1 MICETVILLTYYYRQ
16 EDRDDGI
23 LRHIIGA
30 FCPTYLPFDLYL
42 YEPLKRIFRRVIV
55 YDFLRRR
62 AELGLRAMNDEV
74 LAVVRKERPKYVLW
88 TSFYDDVRNT
98 TLQAIRKEGATVV
111 GWFFDDEWRFS
122 SYSKYW
128 IPYLDYCVTNAISVE
143 PRYRQLGARVIR
155 TVPNTGVAV
164 DVDWA
169 HLKERY
175 DVAFLGSIRTA
186 DRRWYL
192 DEFRT
197 NSMSVDVFG
206 EGSGGYVSFQ
216 QMLDIYKTSKIN
228 LNFSKTGAHPWARQ
242 LKGRVFQVCLAGG
255 FLLTEYAPGIE
266 NYFELG
272 KQIICFDSPREMV
285 DKARYYLNHEAERR
299 AIARAGWERAKGEYS
314 SSCMVAR
321 VFEEIAEDLTSGVRN
336 GNPAAGLKLTINA
349 RRVLAT
355 YHQEWGRAQI
365 QENDKRGLWE
375 DDLALA
381 LLNMPWNTL
390 ARFYRLFALLPWSA
404 RHAIFNGLLRLEKR
418 RFGVSAQH
426 WIILRSYVRR
436 MIESLLRRPRQGYRA

>member
-192 DEFRT
+192 NEFRT

-206 EGSGGYVSFQ
+206 EGSGGYVSFK
-216 QMLDIYKTSKIN
+216 QMLDIYKTSRIN

-418 RFGVSAQH
+418 RLGVSAQH